1 MTQLDQADNKK
12 DLESQEKAP
21 RKNKKLSAEEVE
33 QVSGG
38 AFQDTNTSGGNKN
51 YFKK

>member
-21 RKNKKLSAEEVE
+21 KKKLSAEEVE
-33 QVSGG
+33 HVSGG